1 MSAPSG
7 PMTIPSRSSRTT
19 TGIAKRGSIVVAIT
33 PATAAVPTMTRKE
46 VVSITARLRVSTEA
60 AVGRDRVR
68 AFPRVEDRI
77 VGGLDPVAEAHGVE
91 DLDVA
96 IGLGVVDDTR
106 DLERAPVDQPRVVWP
121 DFGRVHERG
130 ALGVELDQEV
140 ETDGAIRDTRAELV
154 EEVVAAPRAGV
165 VVGDSLLVA
174 GIRPPPESDPGSIAV
189 RVEIAEGVGRVV
201 VDGREARRW
210 LDAHCRGD
218 RRLRLGMLAEPSA
231 ELLHVRLAGL
241 RVGLAQPQEL
251 EKVIGR
257 PRGERARCG

>member
-33 PATAAVPTMTRKE
+33 PATAAVPTITRKE
-46 VVSITARLRVSTEA
+46 VVSITARLGVSTEA

-68 AFPRVEDRI
+68 ALPRVEDRV
-77 VGGLDPVAEAHGVE
+77 VGGLYPVAEAHGVE

-96 IGLGVVDDTR
+96 VGLGVVDDAS

-121 DFGRVHERG
+121 DLGRVHERG

-140 ETDGAIRDTRAELV
+140 ETDGAVREAGAEIV
-154 EEVVAAPRAGV
+154 EEGVATLGAGV

-174 GIRPPPESDPGSIAV
+174 GIRPPPESDPRSV
-189 RVEIAEGVGRVV
+189 PVSVEIAEGVGRVV

-210 LDAHCRGD
+210 LDAHRRGD
-218 RRLRLGMLAEPSA
+218 RRLRLRMLAEPGT
-231 ELLHVRLAGL
+231 ELLHVGLAGL
-241 RVGLAQPQEL
+241 RVGLAQPQ
-251 EKVIGR
+251 
-257 PRGERARCG
+257 